1 VIVMANRLGYW
12 FSFDQRGGPA
22 PLLSFSRVCVVR
34 RAKNPGFLLWL
45 AYGGWG
51 DRAGSYAACWT
62 KTEPLPGPGPR
73 EGEVALEESRC

>member
-1 VIVMANRLGYW
+1 MIVMVSGLGYW

-34 RAKNPGFLLWL
+34 RAKNPGFLVWP

-51 DRAGSYAACWT
+51 DRPGSYAACRT
-62 KTEPLPGPGPR
+62 KTEPLPGLGPS
-73 EGEVALEESRC
+73 EGGVALEESRC